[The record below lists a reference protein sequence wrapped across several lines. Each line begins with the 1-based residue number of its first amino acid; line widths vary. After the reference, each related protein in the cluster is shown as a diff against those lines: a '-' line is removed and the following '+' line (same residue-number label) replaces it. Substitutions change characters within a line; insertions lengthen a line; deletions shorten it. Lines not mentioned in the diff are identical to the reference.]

1 MAQNTD
7 LVEAVTVTVTEKE
20 NQPKGGGSMTITEM
34 ENQPKGG
41 FSTREKATIQVK
53 LLIRVLTILTFIL
66 SLPVLGSVIW
76 LLYMRGYDCEI
87 LLRLPKLQMGIGI
100 GLLFIFLVSNSVAFL
115 QSRFPMPGLVVV
127 MAPLIVMLTIGLAL
141 TGAYKMESRTIPGSP
156 MWLKLKVRNQNNW
169 HNIRSCIYDT
179 GACTD
184 LVSRSFMLKSY
195 DFSIKRLSPIE
206 VINYIISFICFKFA
220 CIFLII
226 MSLLTID

>member
-1 MAQNTD
+1 
-7 LVEAVTVTVTEKE
+7 
-20 NQPKGGGSMTITEM
+20 
-34 ENQPKGG
+34 
-41 FSTREKATIQVK
+41 
-53 LLIRVLTILTFIL
+53 
-66 SLPVLGSVIW
+66 
-76 LLYMRGYDCEI
+76 
-87 LLRLPKLQMGIGI
+87 
-100 GLLFIFLVSNSVAFL
+100 
-115 QSRFPMPGLVVV
+115 MPGLVVV